1 MALYHF
7 HVDRIGRGKGYSAI
21 AAAAYRSGTKLY
33 DDFYGETQD
42 YTQKGGVVMSE
53 ISLPVHAPERYADR
67 QTLWT
72 EVEYKEKHPRAQLAY
87 SFDIALQ
94 NELSMEENIALA
106 REFIQTNFVA
116 RGMVCDWAVHN
127 PDKDGGIQNPHFHV
141 LVPVRPLKENGE
153 WDEKEHRSYV
163 LDENGERIRNK
174 AGRYVFNSIPTTDW
188 GRPETLEEWR
198 ENWAALVN
206 AKFEEKGL
214 SCRVDHRSYAE
225 QGLDLI
231 PQVHEGTAVKHM
243 EQKGIQTDKGAW
255 NKWVKKTYAALQNVR
270 TALSELSEW
279 IGKIKGELQEEI
291 QSGEQQAAWKAEH
304 GAAQKADKKTPQG
317 KAQKNIPMVVDFVN
331 EYFDERNRVA
341 ETYERGTLK
350 AKNTNLKRRVTLC
363 NYLMEHKIITAE
375 DLEKRITDRKRKA
388 AEIEES
394 IRPKNEE
401 RKKIQ
406 ANLKLLADYQKYR
419 PVFEASQKIF
429 FKAKKAAYQEEHR
442 KELNMYQRARREL
455 LQLIPES
462 TLNRMD
468 SMDGIGAK
476 WQQRA
481 DRLSEEIAAALA
493 KAGQEQLEQ
502 EIGTLKEI
510 RRAVDEGL
518 KKRGVQSG
526 AGRTEKPQAKAPMRA
541 ASDTVAG
548 GKKEQAKPS
557 VIEELKQNQE
567 TIRKQEQEKRKSI
580 KTQQQKREENGWT
593 K

>member
-7 HVDRIGRGKGYSAI
+7 HVDRLGRGKGYSAI

-42 YTQKGGVVMSE
+42 YTKKGGVVMSE

-67 QTLWT
+67 RTLWT

-127 PDKDGGIQNPHFHV
+127 PDKDGGIPNPHFHV

-153 WDEKEHRSYV
+153 WDDKERRSYV

-188 GRPETLEEWR
+188 GKPETLEEWR

-206 AKFEEKGL
+206 AKFAEKGL

-231 PQVHEGTAVKHM
+231 PQVHEGTAVRHM

-255 NKWVKKTYAALQNVR
+255 NKWVKRTYSALQNIR

-279 IGKIKGELQEEI
+279 IVKIKGEIQEEI
-291 QSGEQQAAWKAEH
+291 QAEERK
-304 GAAQKADKKTPQG
+304 AAQKADKNTPQRT
-317 KAQKNIPMVVDFVN
+317 AQKNIPAIVDFVN

-341 ETYERGTLK
+341 ETYERGTVK
-350 AKNTNLKRRVTLC
+350 AKNTNLKRRVHLC

-375 DLEKRITDRKRKA
+375 DLEKRIADRKRKA

-394 IRPKNEE
+394 VRPKDEE

-419 PVFEASQKIF
+419 PVFEASQRIF
-429 FKAKKAAYQEEHR
+429 FKARKAAYQEEHR

-455 LQLIPES
+455 LKVIPES

-468 SMDGIGAK
+468 SMDEIGAK

-481 DRLSEEIAAALA
+481 DRLSEEIATSLSN
-493 KAGQEQLEQ
+493 AGREQLDT
-502 EIGTLKEI
+502 EIKTLKEI

-518 KKRGVQSG
+518 KKCGAQSG
-526 AGRTEKPQAKAPMRA
+526 AGRSEKPQPKAPARA
-541 ASDTVAG
+541 GTDTVTG
-548 GKKEQAKPS
+548 GKKEQEKSS
-557 VIEELKQNQE
+557 VMEALKQNQE
-567 TIRKQEQEKRKSI
+567 EIRRREEQRKQ
-580 KTQQQKREENGWT
+580 QQQKEQQRKHRHGEQEI
-593 K
+593 